1 MKARLLIG
9 LLPLLLA
16 LAACDTTTH
25 EARRMVKQAELLA
38 DTLPDSTVRL
48 IDSVLHMPVY
58 FSERERMDMA
68 LLQAEAL
75 FGDHGQDISPVMDDD
90 FFDSHDNLSPSP
102 ELERAATYFAQKKQY
117 AKAAHAALYSGFV
130 QQHYDEKEA
139 AMRSFKEAEQYG
151 KLVDDSISVARAR
164 YKMGRMLYYDGNK
177 QEAITILTGSE
188 QGFGNRFAEKALA
201 TNMIAA
207 CYLLLGDYERT
218 ELFLQQSLSY
228 AKKSNTDKVERKVLN
243 NYAVFYQL
251 QGEYGK
257 AINHLKQ
264 IADKSVH
271 SNSELLL
278 YMNLGDVFMKN
289 NELDS
294 AKSYYKYVDSLLPTT
309 NVKIETQFSAYDA
322 LSKYAKRLHN
332 DSLTIHYCAKRE
344 SLLYEIM
351 RQRQEQSIF
360 RIQQQY
366 DYESLQNEMNRKL
379 IRKQRLI
386 TFIGL
391 LAIIGLA
398 ALAISQIR
406 LAKTRKQE
414 AEAKN
419 SLFHFMQQNKELA
432 EKQETSEKALAD
444 LSMMHKADEKAYQDL
459 IQKSS
464 EIESACNT
472 YAQQLSDALNKEAL
486 TMRKL
491 DIFLKNRE
499 EKAYL
504 AALKDAVFNNN
515 EDHWEAL
522 MAVFDTLYPDVR
534 INLERQHP
542 ELTEMEQKDF
552 ILSYFNVSRD
562 EEARLF
568 QKSIHTVDKL
578 RNTVR
583 QKMNPSA
590 TEQTP
595 KP

>member
-1 MKARLLIG
+1 
-9 LLPLLLA
+9 
-16 LAACDTTTH
+16 
-25 EARRMVKQAELLA
+25 
-38 DTLPDSTVRL
+38 
-48 IDSVLHMPVY
+48 
-58 FSERERMDMA
+58 
-68 LLQAEAL
+68 
-75 FGDHGQDISPVMDDD
+75 
-90 FFDSHDNLSPSP
+90 
-102 ELERAATYFAQKKQY
+102 
-117 AKAAHAALYSGFV
+117 
-130 QQHYDEKEA
+130 
-139 AMRSFKEAEQYG
+139 
-151 KLVDDSISVARAR
+151 
-164 YKMGRMLYYDGNK
+164 MLYYDGNK

-398 ALAISQIR
+398 AVAISQIR

-419 SLFHFMQQNKELA
+419 SLFHFMQQNKELVESNMEH
-432 EKQETSEKALAD
+432 EKKALD
-444 LSMMHKADEKAYQDL
+444 
-459 IQKSS
+459 
-464 EIESACNT
+464 T
-472 YAQQLSDALNKEAL
+472 TQQLSDLLYARLKA
-486 TMRKL
+486 MQKL
-491 DIFLKNRE
+491 DYCLKTP
-499 EKAYL
+499 KDKI
-504 AALKDAVFNNN
+504 ALKDLEKEVFG
-515 EDHWEAL
+515 EGDHWEAIKEVL
-522 MAVFDTLYPDVR
+522 VALYPGLWEALKLKYPDMD
-534 INLERQHP
+534 
-542 ELTEMEQKDF
+542 EMERRVF
-552 ILSYFNVSRD
+552 MLSYLKLSRLG
-562 EEARLF
+562 EATLLGI
-568 QKSIHTVDKL
+568 STSVLDKL
-578 RNTVR
+578 RTKVR
-583 QKMNPSA
+583 KVV
-590 TEQTP
+590 EQDI
-595 KP
+595 KQ